1 MKHFSTKAIGSVI
14 AEMNQQD
21 EKWGADRN
29 QHPFVWQTIL
39 SEGVG
44 EFSQAILHDEFGGHK
59 SGTAR
64 EEMVQVAAVALQII
78 EYYDRHCAPAPE
90 PEEARPA
97 LALPAIPAGRE
108 KIGGCDWLD
117 WNQLSALGLLIRIN
131 AEILHPLGL
140 AIFRDPAFG
149 SSPGAMISPD
159 GTWEYAPGILEGRQ
173 GKKNADHSGAHD
185 QL

>member
-1 MKHFSTKAIGSVI
+1 MKHFSTKAIRSVI
-14 AEMNQQD
+14 AEMNRQD
-21 EKWGADRN
+21 EKWGADRD

-39 SEGVG
+39 SEEVG

-64 EEMVQVAAVALQII
+64 EEMVQIVAVALQII
-78 EYYDRHCAPAPE
+78 EYYDRRCAPAAE
-90 PEEARPA
+90 SEQVHPA

-117 WNQLSALGLLIRIN
+117 WNELSALGLIVRIN

-140 AIFRDPAFG
+140 AIFRDPASG
-149 SSPGAMISPD
+149 ISAGAMIAPD
-159 GTWEYAPGILEGRQ
+159 GKWEYAPDVIEGLRVRLS
-173 GKKNADHSGAHD
+173 DHRVKYGHF
-185 QL
+185 

>member
-1 MKHFSTKAIGSVI
+1 MKHLSTKAIRSVI
-14 AEMNQQD
+14 AEMNRQD
-21 EKWGADRN
+21 KKWGADRN

-39 SEGVG
+39 SEEVG

-78 EYYDRHCAPAPE
+78 EYYDRHCASAPE
-90 PEEARPA
+90 SEEVRQA

-108 KIGGCDWLD
+108 TIGGCDWLD
-117 WNQLSALGLLIRIN
+117 WNELSAIGLMVRIN

-140 AIFRDPAFG
+140 AIFRDPASG
-149 SSPGAMISPD
+149 ISAGAMIAPD
-159 GTWEYAPGILEGRQ
+159 GKWEYAPDVIEGLRVRISDRS
-173 GKKNADHSGAHD
+173 GNHS
-185 QL
+185 QK

>member
-14 AEMNQQD
+14 AEMSRQD
-21 EKWGADRN
+21 KKWGADRN

-39 SEGVG
+39 SEEVG

-59 SGTAR
+59 AGTAR

-90 PEEARPA
+90 SKKAHPY
-97 LALPAIPAGRE
+97 LAMPAIPAGRE
-108 KIGGCDWLD
+108 KICGCDWLD
-117 WNQLSALGLLIRIN
+117 WTELSALGLVVRIN

-140 AIFRDPAFG
+140 AIFRDPASG
-149 SSPGAMISPD
+149 ISAGAMISPD
-159 GTWEYAPGILEGRQ
+159 GKWEYAPDVIDGLRVRLS
-173 GKKNADHSGAHD
+173 DHSVKHGHF
-185 QL
+185 

>member
-1 MKHFSTKAIGSVI
+1 MKHLSTKAIESVI
-14 AEMNQQD
+14 AEMNRQD

-39 SEGVG
+39 SEEVG

-64 EEMVQVAAVALQII
+64 EEMVQIAAVALQII
-78 EYYDRHCAPAPE
+78 EYYDRCYAPAAE
-90 PEEARPA
+90 SEQVHPA
-97 LALPAIPAGRE
+97 LALPVIPAGRE

-117 WNQLSALGLLIRIN
+117 WNELSALGLIVRIN

-140 AIFRDPAFG
+140 AIFRDPDSGISA
-149 SSPGAMISPD
+149 GAMIAPD
-159 GTWEYAPGILEGRQ
+159 GKWEYAPDVIEGLRVRLS
-173 GKKNADHSGAHD
+173 D
-185 QL
+185 

>member
-1 MKHFSTKAIGSVI
+1 MKHLSTKAIASVI
-14 AEMNQQD
+14 DEMNRQD

-39 SEGVG
+39 SEEVG

-64 EEMVQVAAVALQII
+64 EEMVQIAAVALQII
-78 EYYDRHCAPAPE
+78 EYYDRRCAPAAE
-90 PEEARPA
+90 SEQVHPA
-97 LALPAIPAGRE
+97 LALPVIPPGRE

-117 WNQLSALGLLIRIN
+117 WNELSALGLIVRIN

-140 AIFRDPAFG
+140 AIFRDPDSGISA
-149 SSPGAMISPD
+149 GAMIASD
-159 GTWEYAPGILEGRQ
+159 GKWDYAPDVIDGLRVRLSDQSVNHGRF
-173 GKKNADHSGAHD
+173 
-185 QL
+185 

>member
-1 MKHFSTKAIGSVI
+1 MKHFSTKAIESVI
-14 AEMNQQD
+14 AEMNRQD
-21 EKWGADRN
+21 EKWGADSN

-39 SEGVG
+39 SEEVG

-64 EEMVQVAAVALQII
+64 EEMVQIAAVALQII
-78 EYYDRHCAPAPE
+78 EYYDRHCAPAQE
-90 PEEARPA
+90 SEKVRPA

-117 WNQLSALGLLIRIN
+117 WNELSALGLLIRIN

-140 AIFRDPAFG
+140 AIFRDPANG
-149 SSPGAMISPD
+149 SSPGAIISPD
-159 GTWEYAPGILEGRQ
+159 GKWEYAPGILEGRHV
-173 GKKNADHSGAHD
+173 KSR
-185 QL
+185 

>member
-1 MKHFSTKAIGSVI
+1 MKHFSTKAIESVI
-14 AEMNQQD
+14 AEMNRQD

-39 SEGVG
+39 SEEVG

-64 EEMVQVAAVALQII
+64 EEMVQIAAVALQII

-90 PEEARPA
+90 SEKVRPA

-117 WNQLSALGLLIRIN
+117 WNELSALGLLIRIN

-140 AIFRDPAFG
+140 AIFRDPANG
-149 SSPGAMISPD
+149 SSPGAIISPD
-159 GTWEYAPGILEGRQ
+159 GKWEYAPGILEGRHV
-173 GKKNADHSGAHD
+173 KSR
-185 QL
+185 

>member
-14 AEMNQQD
+14 AEMNRQD
-21 EKWGADRN
+21 KKWGADRD

-39 SEGVG
+39 SEEVG

-78 EYYDRHCAPAPE
+78 EYYDRHCAPAAESEQAQPVFA
-90 PEEARPA
+90 P
-97 LALPAIPAGRE
+97 PAIPAGRE
-108 KIGGCDWLD
+108 KISGCDWLD
-117 WNQLSALGLLIRIN
+117 WNQLSALGLIVRIN

-140 AIFRDPAFG
+140 AIFRDPASG
-149 SSPGAMISPD
+149 ISEGAMIASD
-159 GTWEYAPGILEGRQ
+159 GKWEYAPDVIEGLTVRLPDRSVNH
-173 GKKNADHSGAHD
+173 GYF
-185 QL
+185 